1 MNSVSEELQLSVTKD
16 DDKGESGDT
25 SSGSGGGGKEKEDC
39 DDKKPMIDKDVVKEK
54 SLLGSLIGGELPHWR
69 LVNIKE
75 TEDETNV

>member
-25 SSGSGGGGKEKEDC
+25 NSGGGGEEKEDC

>member
-1 MNSVSEELQLSVTKD
+1 MSEELQLSVTKD

-25 SSGSGGGGKEKEDC
+25 SSVSGGGEEKDDC

-54 SLLGSLIGGELPHWR
+54 SLLGSLMGGELPHWR